1 MKLGS
6 VAFQVNQTFRD
17 LQEFGNSKHS
27 AKENFKAGYGGSK
40 QIDKFM
46 ADFGKSSGI
55 YSYQTYKDYLSVSIS
70 AARFAQEKF
79 NIKDISKLDA
89 AHIKAFLKEK
99 AANGAAKATIQK
111 YSAALEKFGSALSVK
126 FEKVYNFDVKN
137 ALSDSAKNNLA
148 TKERSGFSGYSKPNE
163 LVNHIQ
169 KMNIR
174 DEFKIAAR
182 IQLESGVRGLK
193 DLNSIRVIGDK
204 AISITKGGKSRELS
218 LSKGLMADLK
228 GYLSGNNLTTFK
240 VNYKGYLSVL
250 KSAAISTNQKYQAS
264 HGLRHNF
271 FENRTAELQRQ
282 GMDIKDSW
290 KEVSKEIGHNRIVSN
305 YTR

>member
-1 MKLGS
+1 MKQGS
-6 VAFQVNQTFRD
+6 IAFQVNQTLRG

-27 AKENFKAGYGGSK
+27 AKEEFKAGYGGSK

-55 YSYQTYKDYLSVSIS
+55 YSYQTYKDYLAVSIS

-79 NIKDISKLDA
+79 NVKDISKLEA
-89 AHIKAFLKEK
+89 AHIKAFLQDK

-111 YSAALEKFGSALSVK
+111 YSAALEKFGSALSLK
-126 FEKVYNFDVKN
+126 FEKVYTFDVKS
-137 ALSDSAKNNLA
+137 ALSDRAKDNLA
-148 TKERSGFSGYSKPNE
+148 TKERSGFIGYSKPNA
-163 LVNHIQ
+163 LINHIQ
-169 KMNIR
+169 TMNVR
-174 DEFKIAAR
+174 NEFKIAAR

-193 DLNSIRVIGDK
+193 DLNNIKITGDK
-204 AISITKGGKSRELS
+204 AISITKGGKSRELN
-218 LSKGLMADLK
+218 LSKGLIADLK
-228 GYLSGNNLTTFK
+228 DYLSGKNLNTFK

-271 FENRTAELQRQ
+271 FERRAAELQRQ
-282 GMDIKDSW
+282 GMDIKESW
-290 KEVSKEIGHNRIVSN
+290 KAVSEEMGHGRIVYN
-305 YTR
+305 YIR